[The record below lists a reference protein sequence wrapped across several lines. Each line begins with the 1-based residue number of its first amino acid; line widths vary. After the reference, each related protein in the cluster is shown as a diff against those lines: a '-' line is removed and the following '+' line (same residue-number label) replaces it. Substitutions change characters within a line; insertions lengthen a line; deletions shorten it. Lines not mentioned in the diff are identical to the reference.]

1 MLLANEETYR
11 NLSAF
16 KSKEELNEAVRAHR
30 RANKLNKTELA
41 VLDLLSQYSCNDKH
55 FGVSYCAKNTIA
67 KTIGK
72 SRRTII
78 RVCQR
83 LESLGIIRQ
92 VECYR
97 KSDGQQTSNAV
108 VILPAE
114 AADQENVTQEP
125 AENVTP
131 RHSNSLNSNTVI
143 YNTYSSNDFVNK
155 IKSPY
160 QRFKETAQAMM
171 GTNDNKLVNRI
182 YGVYLAKLKRS
193 ALGETKVLTI
203 ALHALKAVAQA
214 SKRKNIEN
222 LAGFFSNTMKNMIA
236 RLTAIET
243 ETTEYTRVEYVP
255 EWINEEYVPSEPS
268 AEADERRRRLQER
281 IAKRKKC

>member
-67 KTIGK
+67 KIIGK

-83 LESLGIIRQ
+83 LESLRIIRQ

-97 KSDGQQTSNAV
+97 KSDGQQTSNAI
-108 VILPAE
+108 VIQPAE
-114 AADQENVTQEP
+114 ATEQENVTQEP

-143 YNTYSSNDFVNK
+143 YNTYPLNGIVSLT
-155 IKSPY
+155 SPY
-160 QRFKETAQAMM
+160 RAFKQAVQTFTGESET
-171 GTNDNKLVNRI
+171 KLVNKL
-182 YGVYLAKLKRS
+182 YGVWLAQTS
-193 ALGETKVLTI
+193 
-203 ALHALKAVAQA
+203 
-214 SKRKNIEN
+214 
-222 LAGFFSNTMKNMIA
+222 
-236 RLTAIET
+236 
-243 ETTEYTRVEYVP
+243 YVKSVY
-255 EWINEEYVPSEPS
+255 N
-268 AEADERRRRLQER
+268 EADLLAVGIEAIKTAMQ
-281 IAKRKKC
+281 ATKRKKLRNPVGYFHGTLDRMLDRLHEAAVLDEYVLAE